1 MRGRAAMLFL
11 LNDVVTEIEAPEMRL
26 LTRRAVLGDDV
37 LSLRPR
43 EAMERVRLKLQGV
56 HDRGEVPER
65 ALIEDLAALIISR
78 TGANAAL
85 FPVHDGR
92 VAEARLTILPE
103 SILEAVRQRFE
114 EGRRPDVSSFWT
126 RAA

>member
-1 MRGRAAMLFL
+1 MLFL

-26 LTRRAVLGDDV
+26 LVRGGSLGDDIQG
-37 LSLRPR
+37 LSPR
-43 EAMERVRLKLQGV
+43 ETMERVRARLQAI
-56 HDRGEVPER
+56 HDRGQIPDR
-65 ALIEDLAALIISR
+65 ATVDDLAALIIAR

-85 FPVHDGR
+85 FPVHEGR

-103 SILEAVRQRFE
+103 AILEAVRARLAE
-114 EGRRPDVSSFWT
+114 DHRPDMGAFWT

>member
-1 MRGRAAMLFL
+1 MLFL
-11 LNDVVTEIEAPEMRL
+11 LNDIVTEIEAPEMRL
-26 LTRRAVLGDDV
+26 LIREAVFGGDV
-37 LSLRPR
+37 QGLRPR
-43 EAMERVRLKLQGV
+43 EAMELARGRLQAL
-56 HDRGEVPER
+56 HDRGQVPDQTMVD
-65 ALIEDLAALIISR
+65 DLAALIIAK

-103 SILEAVRQRFE
+103 AILAAVRTRFA
-114 EGRRPDVSSFWT
+114 EGRGSDTSAFWT

>member
-1 MRGRAAMLFL
+1 MLFL
-11 LNDVVTEIEAPEMRL
+11 LNDIVTEIDAPEMRL
-26 LTRRAVLGDDV
+26 LKRSGVFGADV
-37 LSLRPR
+37 PALKPR
-43 EAMERVRLKLQGV
+43 EAMDLVRRWLQAV
-56 HDRGEVPER
+56 HDAGRVPDREMVD
-65 ALIEDLAALIISR
+65 DLACLIIAK

-103 SILEAVRQRFE
+103 AILDAVRTRLA
-114 EGRRPDVSSFWT
+114 EGRSADMRAFWT

>member
-1 MRGRAAMLFL
+1 MLFL
-11 LNDVVTEIEAPEMRL
+11 LNDIVTEIEAPEMRL
-26 LTRRAVLGDDV
+26 LIREAVFGGDV
-37 LSLRPR
+37 QALRPR
-43 EAMERVRLKLQGV
+43 EAMELARGRLQVL
-56 HDRGEVPER
+56 HDRGQVPDQTVVD
-65 ALIEDLAALIISR
+65 DLAALIIAK

-103 SILEAVRQRFE
+103 AILDAVRTRLA
-114 EGRRPDVSSFWT
+114 EGRGTDTGAFWT

>member
-1 MRGRAAMLFL
+1 MLFL
-11 LNDVVTEIEAPEMRL
+11 LNDIVTEIEAPEMRL
-26 LTRRAVLGDDV
+26 LVRKAVFGGDV
-37 LSLRPR
+37 HGMRPR
-43 EAMERVRLKLQGV
+43 EAMELVRSRLQAV
-56 HDRGEVPER
+56 HDRGEVPDR
-65 ALIEDLAALIISR
+65 AMVDDLAALIIAK

-103 SILEAVRQRFE
+103 SILDAVRTRLA
-114 EGRRPDVSSFWT
+114 EGRGADTGAFWT

>member
-1 MRGRAAMLFL
+1 MLFL
-11 LNDVVTEIEAPEMRL
+11 LNDIVTEIEAPEMRL
-26 LTRRAVLGDDV
+26 LIRESVFGGNVQA
-37 LSLRPR
+37 LRPR
-43 EAMERVRLKLQGV
+43 EAMDLVRGRLQAL
-56 HDRGEVPER
+56 HDRGQVPDQTMVD
-65 ALIEDLAALIISR
+65 DLAALIIAK

-103 SILEAVRQRFE
+103 AILDAVRARIA
-114 EGRRPDVSSFWT
+114 EGRGSDPFTFWT